1 MENVQKSV
9 FSFFFFL
16 KSFFYKFPP
25 QKGKVMKVIIIK
37 PKISDF
43 QIYSKKLLGI
53 QKRK

>member
-1 MENVQKSV
+1 MYRRACFLS
-9 FSFFFFL
+9 FFFL